1 MKRGDWGKQWL
12 EVLSLVLPGKD
23 ERSVWWPVVDDWE
36 RKMCGDEEEMCWS
49 WEMGETMGVVCER
62 EKADGERR
70 WRGGLLRVENQRKG
84 GAKVVLGNERP

>member
-36 RKMCGDEEEMCWS
+36 RKMCGGQACAGTKKRCAGLE
-49 WEMGETMGVVCER
+49 
-62 EKADGERR
+62 R
-70 WRGGLLRVENQRKG
+70 WRK
-84 GAKVVLGNERP
+84 